1 MSELTIR
8 FAKPNEAGLVL
19 DFIKKIADYEKLL
32 DEVVCDESTIYDSVF
47 VKKEAEVIFA
57 CEDGIPVGFALFF
70 HNFST
75 FMGKK
80 GLYLEDLFVIPEKR
94 GKGYGKSALDLL
106 KEKGKIILL
115 EIEPPINGITQ
126 RRYNFYKRN
135 GFAMNPYY
143 HIQAKYH
150 PGDADLELKVLT
162 YPRVMEKEEYRLFYE
177 YMTREIGINPSE
189 SKD

>member
-8 FAKPNEAGLVL
+8 FAEPNEACLVL

-32 DEVVCDESTIYDSVF
+32 DEVICDETTIYDSVF

-75 FMGKK
+75 FIGKK

-94 GKGYGKSALDLL
+94 GKGYGKALFQYLGRL
-106 KEKGKIILL
+106 ANERGCKRFEWVCLNWN
-115 EIEPPINGITQ
+115 EPSIK
-126 RRYNFYKRN
+126 FYKSFGAVPMDEWTTFRLS
-135 GFAMNPYY
+135 GKA
-143 HIQAKYH
+143 
-150 PGDADLELKVLT
+150 LKD
-162 YPRVMEKEEYRLFYE
+162 
-177 YMTREIGINPSE
+177 I
-189 SKD
+189 